1 MAIENLSSPNF
12 ALRSIKA
19 YEQAQKGG
27 ATEGFEKAGSSDK
40 TGKSREGF
48 ANMLTDAM
56 KEVDSLQ
63 KDADHKIE
71 GLVLGK
77 GVQTHEA
84 MIALEKADIA
94 FKLMNNIRMRITRA
108 YEEVMRT
115 QV

>member
-1 MAIENLSSPNF
+1 MSIENLSSSNGM
-12 ALRSIKA
+12 LRSIKA
-19 YEQAQKGG
+19 YEQAQKGSLIG
-27 ATEGFEKAGSSDK
+27 EA
-40 TGKSREGF
+40 GKSEGTAKAQSGF

-56 KEVDSLQ
+56 KEVNSLQ
-63 KDADHKIE
+63 NEADNKIE
-71 GLVLGK
+71 GMVLGK